1 MGKFLPHR
9 VVPFVGKGIH
19 LGPMGASS
27 AARLH
32 WKAVAAAIPRPSR
45 GARAAGESFVPFHLQ
60 SGFWCLIQ
68 MKIRAIDEQGSF
80 AARDCYVFQ
89 ETFLQA

>member
-1 MGKFLPHR
+1 M
-9 VVPFVGKGIH
+9 
-19 LGPMGASS
+19 
-27 AARLH
+27 
-32 WKAVAAAIPRPSR
+32 
-45 GARAAGESFVPFHLQ
+45 
-60 SGFWCLIQ
+60 IQ